1 MCTQVRAEAEMRVA
15 KMEAFELKSAESVR
29 SNTAQRDMTMKE
41 SQMAEA
47 KVLAAE
53 LTKLRCEEK
62 N

>member
-1 MCTQVRAEAEMRVA
+1 MRVA